1 MRSGTRPNNNH
12 NRSNMSA
19 ESAVYEALQYACS
32 QNAQML
38 KPAEQKLAEWEI
50 QPGFHLT
57 LVNIF
62 SNQSLDG
69 GVRWMAS
76 LYFKNGVLKYW
87 RQNAPNAIS
96 REEKQEIKRLL
107 LMKFDEPVQQIAV
120 QIAVLIANINRYEGP
135 LEWKELIPTVIK
147 AVQSEDMLV
156 QHRGLMVL
164 LHVVKVLCTKRIPR
178 DRQQFQNVA
187 VAWYD
192 FMLNLWEGFTQ
203 LFFTNICEQNCAIE
217 VCAANLEK
225 AIYSLRILKKLTI
238 YGIVDPLKSEGCMML
253 VRVMFQRLKDLLECR
268 MRVKRMLREA
278 EGNATTGGTMNNE
291 AIEMMRKL
299 TVNLEK
305 FIVKHM
311 KFLNLFYETHPDVF
325 STFVPVSFEFCFNYV
340 FHEGTNLIF
349 EDNVITFPNFAIQC
363 LCLLKGILSP
373 NTVRLDL
380 LPRASNQLA
389 GEAKE
394 RVNSAKGDFFTP
406 ERLSYIFEKLIM
418 HYFLLTPDEFEQWD
432 TDPEAYT
439 SDEGGD
445 SWKYNLRSSAEAF
458 YMILFQK
465 FSPIMIE
472 ELRKYISKSQSITL
486 TESSGMNDLL
496 IKDSIY
502 NATGLAAFIL
512 FDEINFDEWFSQ
524 QLLEEL
530 KFKSHNF
537 RIIRKRIIW
546 LVGQWTC
553 VRFSKALRPQV
564 YRACLELLQPTED
577 LAVRL
582 TASKSLR
589 SIMDDFEFVAEQ
601 FVEFLEPTIAL
612 LFGLLKE
619 AVECETKMT
628 ILYVMSFIIEKMSL
642 SIRIDVQSL
651 VQYLPLLWEESRE
664 HNMLRCAI
672 ISTLLQIIK
681 ALYEIPSSEPI
692 VAFIYQIIE
701 MSTNVNDP
709 SHVYLLEEG
718 LELWVVVVHYSRTM
732 NQELLNLC
740 ENIVPLIQQ
749 SSSNMNI
756 CLAIVQAYVF
766 LGAEI
771 FLPRYGQE
779 IVKTCQ
785 YLLTDLRSDGVLL
798 INRFFLTLLQTVPKF
813 AIDLLRPYLVEV
825 FRSYYQQTNFPQ
837 VSQMYLQ
844 LISRVL
850 VNDQVTF
857 SVILAETGAQ
867 DALEKILTAWLEDM
881 RRVTTLVER
890 KLLALALS
898 SLLTVSND
906 VIFKNFAGI
915 ITNVTEVLNDVMDV
929 YSQDT
934 KVDSLVID
942 DENKDNIGVT
952 LYGYGF
958 IDSDMV
964 QEETPHFSRCR
975 AFCLHDP
982 THVIVLKDY
991 LQNQLVV
998 LKNTIGGERYQTL
1011 MSSVDLQTLKEL
1023 SVFVALGIELPAG
1036 IDDVA

>member
-1 MRSGTRPNNNH
+1 
-12 NRSNMSA
+12 MSA

-32 QNAQML
+32 QDAQML

-57 LVNIF
+57 LVKIF
-62 SNQSLDG
+62 SDQSLDAS
-69 GVRWMAS
+69 VRWMAS

-87 RQNAPNAIS
+87 RNNAPNAIS
-96 REEKQEIKRLL
+96 REEKQEIKQLL
-107 LMKFDEPVQQIAV
+107 LIKFNEPVQQIAV
-120 QIAVLIANINRYEGP
+120 QIAVLIANISRYEG
-135 LEWKELIPTVIK
+135 LADWKELIPTIVA
-147 AVQSEDMLV
+147 AVKSDDMLV
-156 QHRGLMVL
+156 QHRGLLVL
-164 LHVVKVLCTKRIPR
+164 LHVVKVLCSKRIPR
-178 DRQQFQNVA
+178 DRQQFQAFA
-187 VAWYD
+187 VEWYD
-192 FMLNLWEGFTQ
+192 FVLNLWEGFTQ
-203 LFFTNICEQNCAIE
+203 LFFTNICEQNCSIE
-217 VCAANLEK
+217 VCASNLEK
-225 AIYSLRILKKLTI
+225 AIFALRILKKLTI
-238 YGIVDPLKSEGCMML
+238 QGITDPLKCESCMML
-253 VRVMFQRLKDLLECR
+253 IRVMFQRLKDLLECR

-278 EGNATTGGTMNNE
+278 ESGE
-291 AIEMMRKL
+291 AAEMMRKV
-299 TVNLEK
+299 TGNVEK

-325 STFVPVSFEFCFNYV
+325 SPFVPVSFDFCFNYV

-373 NTVRLDL
+373 NTSHLEM
-380 LPRASNQLA
+380 LPRASNYLA

-394 RVNSAKGDFFTP
+394 RVNSAKVDFFTP
-406 ERLSYIFEKLIM
+406 ERLSYIFEKIIM

-445 SWKYNLRSSAEAF
+445 SWKYNLRSCAEAF

-465 FSPIMIE
+465 FSPTMVE
-472 ELRKYISKSQSITL
+472 ELRKYITKSQSITL
-486 TESSGMNDLL
+486 TENSDMNDLL

-502 NATGLAAFIL
+502 NATGLATFIL
-512 FDEINFDEWFSQ
+512 FDEINFDEWFTQ
-524 QLLEEL
+524 QLLGEL
-530 KFKSHNF
+530 KFKSQNF
-537 RIIRKRIIW
+537 RVIRKRIIW

-564 YRACLELLQPTED
+564 YQACLELLQPSED

-582 TASKSLR
+582 TASKTLR

-601 FVEFLEPTIAL
+601 FVEFLEPAIAL

-628 ILYVMSFIIEKMSL
+628 VLHVMSFIIEKMSL
-642 SIRIDVQSL
+642 SVRIDVQSL

-672 ISTLLQIIK
+672 ISTLIIK

-709 SHVYLLEEG
+709 SHVYLLDEG
-718 LELWVVVVHYSRTM
+718 LELWVVVIHYTRTM

-740 ENIVPLIQQ
+740 ENLVPLIQQ
-749 SSSNMNI
+749 SSSNMHM

-766 LGAEI
+766 LGAQV
-771 FLPRYGQE
+771 FLPRYGQD
-779 IVKTCQ
+779 IVKACQ
-785 YLLTDLRSDGVLL
+785 YLLTDLRAEGVVL

-837 VSQMYLQ
+837 VLQIYLQ
-844 LISRVL
+844 IISRVL
-850 VNDQVTF
+850 INDQVTF
-857 SVILAETGAQ
+857 SVVLSETGPQ

-881 RRVTTLVER
+881 RRVTALEER

-906 VIFKNFAGI
+906 VIFNSFPGI
-915 ITNVTEVLNDVMDV
+915 MTNVTETLNDVMDV
-929 YSQDT
+929 YTQDT
-934 KVDSLVID
+934 KVDSLVIV
-942 DENKDNIGVT
+942 DENKEDIGMT
-952 LYGYGF
+952 LFGYGF
-958 IDSDMV
+958 IDSDVV

-991 LQNQLVV
+991 LQNQLVM
-998 LKNTIGGERYQTL
+998 LKNTVGGERYQSL

-1023 SVFVALGIELPAG
+1023 SSFVVLGIDLPAG
-1036 IDDVA
+1036 IDDGA